1 MSVLLGE
8 LAVQVGAE
16 LRGDARLPIDRV
28 GTLSGA
34 GAGAITFLA
43 NPQYRAQLAL
53 TRASAVVLD
62 RASAAECPVAALIS
76 DNPHATYAR
85 IATLLHPVAA
95 MPPGVHPSAVVAAG
109 ATVDAQAHVGA
120 LAFIAAGARI
130 GARASVGP
138 GSIIAE
144 GVHIGAD
151 SLVGARVTLCRGVR
165 LGERVIVHP
174 GAVIGAD
181 GFGFARDAAGWL
193 KVPQLGGVLIGDDV
207 EIGANTTIDRGAIED
222 TVIETGAK
230 LDNQIQI
237 GHNVRIGAHTV
248 IAGCTGISGSARIG
262 QRCMIGGAVSIA
274 GHLQICDDAVIAG
287 HSAITHDIR
296 TPDLYIGVLSAEPAR
311 LWRRLA
317 GRFKR
322 LDELARRVGRLE
334 RAAGGRKESAG
345 EQDRSDE

>member
-8 LAVQVGAE
+8 LAVKVGAE

-34 GAGAITFLA
+34 AAGAITFLA

-95 MPPGVHPSAVVAAG
+95 APPGVHPSAVVAVG
-109 ATVDAQAHVGA
+109 ATVDPKAHIGA

-151 SLVGARVTLCRGVR
+151 SLVGARVTLCHGVR
-165 LGERVIVHP
+165 LGERVIIHP

-207 EIGANTTIDRGAIED
+207 EIGANTTVDRGAIED

-248 IAGCTGISGSARIG
+248 IAGCTAIAGSARIG
-262 QRCMIGGAVSIA
+262 QRCVIGGAASIG
-274 GHLQICDDAVIAG
+274 GHLQICDDTVIAG
-287 HSAITHDIR
+287 LSAITHDIR
-296 TPDLYIGVLSAEPAR
+296 TPDQYIGVLSAEPAR

-317 GRFKR
+317 ARFKR
-322 LDELARRVGRLE
+322 LDALAHRVRRLE
-334 RAAGGRKESAG
+334 RAAGGLEESAG

>member
-1 MSVLLGE
+1 VSVLLGE
-8 LAVQVGAE
+8 LAAKVGAE
-16 LRGDARLPIDRV
+16 LRGDARVPIERV

-43 NPQYRAQLAL
+43 NPQYRAQLAQ

-62 RASAAECPVAALIS
+62 RESAADCPVAALIS
-76 DNPHATYAR
+76 ANPHATYAH
-85 IATLLHPVAA
+85 IATLLHPAPIT
-95 MPPGVHPSAVVAAG
+95 PPGVHPSAVIAAG
-109 ATVDAQAHVGA
+109 AMVDPQAHVGA
-120 LAFIAAGARI
+120 LAFIAAGAQV
-130 GARASVGP
+130 GARASIGA
-138 GSIIAE
+138 GSIVGE
-144 GVHIGAD
+144 GVHVGAA
-151 SLVGARVTLCRGVR
+151 SQVGARVTLCRGVR
-165 LGERVIVHP
+165 LGERVVIHP

-181 GFGFARDAAGWL
+181 GFGFARDGAGWL

-222 TVIETGAK
+222 TVIENGVK

-262 QRCMIGGAVSIA
+262 QRCLIGGAVTIA

-287 HSAITHDIR
+287 LSAITHDIR

-322 LDELARRVGRLE
+322 LDALARRVARLE
-334 RAAGGRKESAG
+334 RAAGGAEDSAS

>member
-1 MSVLLGE
+1 MLLGE
-8 LAVQVGAE
+8 LAAKVGVE
-16 LRGDARLPIDRV
+16 LRGDARLAIERV

-34 GAGAITFLA
+34 SAGAITFLA

-62 RASAAECPVAALIS
+62 PASAAGCPVAALIS
-76 DNPHATYAR
+76 TNPHATYAR
-85 IATLLHPVAA
+85 VATLLHPAA
-95 MPPGVHPSAVVAAG
+95 VMQPGVHPSAVIASG
-109 ATVDAQAHVGA
+109 ASIDPLAHVGA
-120 LAFIAAGARI
+120 LAYIAGGARI

-138 GSIIAE
+138 GSVVAE
-144 GVHIGAD
+144 GVQVGAD
-151 SLVGARVTLCRGVR
+151 CSVGARVTLCRGVR
-165 LGERVIVHP
+165 LGERVVIHP

-193 KVPQLGGVLIGDDV
+193 KVPQLGSVLIGDDV
-207 EIGANTTIDRGAIED
+207 EIGANTTVDRGAIED

-248 IAGCTGISGSARIG
+248 IAGCTGVSGSTRIG
-262 QRCMIGGAVSIA
+262 QRCLIGGAVSIA

-287 HSAITHDIR
+287 HTAVTHDIR

-317 GRFKR
+317 ARFKR
-322 LDELARRVGRLE
+322 LDALARRVGRLE
-334 RAAGGRKESAG
+334 RAAGGLEESAG